1 MEITFSVEEQL
12 DSLLNRIAKLTSNLE
27 KLTKQTEYMEMLVK
41 VEDLKPYER
50 QEDLKK
56 KLGISQETLNKW
68 VAMGLEKQIW
78 SDRNI
83 RYEREELRKF
93 LKNNFAV

>member
-12 DSLLNRIAKLTSNLE
+12 DNLLGRISELTSNLE
-27 KLTKQTEYMEMLVK
+27 KLTKQTEYMEKLVK
-41 VEDLKPYER
+41 AKDLKPYEK

-56 KLGISQETLNKW
+56 KLGISQGTLNKW

-78 SDRNI
+78 SSRNI
-83 RYEREELRKF
+83 RYEREELKKF
-93 LKNNFAV
+93 LKDNFSV